1 MKKKCIDIIRS
12 KKEQTGRLL
21 LRTAGIVLLAG
32 LVMPALPVYADADHS
47 EVARGAAT
55 VAAEEVESYGM
66 LPVYGRDIA
75 DGTYEITVRSSSRFF
90 RVLSAE
96 LTVNGDDMEARMT
109 LSSGSYLLLF
119 MGSGDEAAAAPFE
132 DYLQVGKDDEG
143 WHIVTVPVK
152 ALNTGIDCAAY
163 SKRKKKWYNRQIL
176 FEAASLPEEALQVEL
191 PDYELIGEALDVY
204 AEQAGTTAEE
214 LTGQRD
220 AEDPGNAAGTEGTAG
235 ILTEKDSDE
244 TVFSGP
250 EGMEIDLPDGEYSI
264 EVTLVGG
271 SGRASVSSPTLLI
284 IKDGRAYARLLWSS
298 SYYDYMFVG
307 GEKYLNEAQEGA
319 SASFTIPVYVMDSE
333 MPVIADSTAMGDP
346 VAVDYDLTFYR
357 DSIGEKGRIP
367 QEAARSVLIVAV
379 IVIVGGFL
387 LDRLVRWIRKRNV
400 S

>member
-1 MKKKCIDIIRS
+1 MS
-12 KKEQTGRLL
+12 KKINLKIKLNKEKAAGYLI
-21 LRTAGIVLLAG
+21 RTAGLFLLAG
-32 LVMPALPVYADADHS
+32 LLLSAVPVYADADHS
-47 EVARGAAT
+47 DVARGAAT
-55 VAAEEVESYGM
+55 VVPEEVEEYGM
-66 LPVYGRDIA
+66 LPVYGRDIE
-75 DGTYEITVRSSSRFF
+75 DGTYEINVRSSSRFF

-96 LTVNGDDMEARMT
+96 LTVAGDEMEARLT
-109 LSSGSYLLLF
+109 LSSGSYLLLY

-132 DYLQVGKDDEG
+132 DYLQVEKDDDG

-176 FEAASLPEEALQVEL
+176 FEAASLPEGALQVKL

-204 AEQAGTTAEE
+204 AEQNGMDPGE
-214 LTGQRD
+214 LTGQD
-220 AEDPGNAAGTEGTAG
+220 DTEKAGDTAG
-235 ILTEKDSDE
+235 IPSEEESEE
-244 TVFSGP
+244 TLFSGP

-284 IKDGRAYARLLWSS
+284 VKDGRAYARLLWSS

-319 SASFTIPVYVMDSE
+319 SASFTIPVYVMDTE

-379 IVIVGGFL
+379 IVIVGAFL
-387 LDRLVRWIRKRNV
+387 LDRLIRWIRKRSV
-400 S
+400 

>member
-1 MKKKCIDIIRS
+1 MS
-12 KKEQTGRLL
+12 KKINLKIKQNKEKAAGYLI
-21 LRTAGIVLLAG
+21 RTAGLFLMAG
-32 LVMPALPVYADADHS
+32 LLLPAVPVNADADHS
-47 EVARGAAT
+47 EVASGAAT
-55 VAAEEVESYGM
+55 VAAEEVEEYGM
-66 LPVYGRDIA
+66 LPVYGRDIE
-75 DGTYEITVRSSSRFF
+75 DGTYEINVRSSSRFF

-96 LTVNGDDMEARMT
+96 LTVDGDDMEARLT
-109 LSSGSYLLLF
+109 LSSGSYLLLY

-132 DYLQVGKDDEG
+132 DYLQVGKDDDG

-152 ALNTGIDCAAY
+152 ALNTGIDCAAF

-176 FEAASLPEEALQVEL
+176 FEAASLPEEALRVDL
-191 PDYELIGEALDVY
+191 PDYGLIGEALEVY
-204 AEQAGTTAEE
+204 AEQSGIGTEE
-214 LTGQRD
+214 LTGQND
-220 AEDPGNAAGTEGTAG
+220 TEETGNAAGTLAEEDPED
-235 ILTEKDSDE
+235 IL
-244 TVFSGP
+244 FSGP

-284 IKDGRAYARLLWSS
+284 VKDGRTYARLLWSS

-319 SASFTIPVYVMDSE
+319 SASFTIPVYVMDTE

-357 DSIGEKGRIP
+357 ESIGEKGRIP

-387 LDRLVRWIRKRNV
+387 LDRLIRWIRKRSV
-400 S
+400 

>member
-1 MKKKCIDIIRS
+1 MSKNTDAKIEL
-12 KKEQTGRLL
+12 KKEKTSGFPA
-21 LRTAGIVLLAG
+21 RTAGIILLAC
-32 LVMPALPVYADADHS
+32 LLAPALPVRADAEHS

-55 VAAEEVESYGM
+55 VAAEEVEEYGM
-66 LPVYGRDIA
+66 LPVYGRDIE

-90 RVLSAE
+90 RILSAE
-96 LTVNGDDMEARMT
+96 LTVTGDDMEARLT
-109 LSSGSYLLLF
+109 LSSGSYLLLY

-132 DYLQVGKDDEG
+132 DYLQVEKDDG
-143 WHIVTVPVK
+143 WHIVTVPVR

-176 FEAASLPEEALQVEL
+176 FEAASLPKEALQVEL
-191 PDYELIGEALDVY
+191 PDYELIGEAVEAY

-214 LTGQRD
+214 LTGQME
-220 AEDPGNAAGTEGTAG
+220 AEDSGSASAAGAETAQ
-235 ILTEKDSDE
+235 EEASEE
-244 TVFSGP
+244 TLFSGP

-264 EVTLVGG
+264 DVTLVGG
-271 SGRASVSSPTLLI
+271 SGRASVSSPTMLI
-284 IKDGRAYARLLWSS
+284 VKDGCAYARLLWSS

-319 SASFTIPVYVMDSE
+319 SASFTIPVYVMDTE

-387 LDRLVRWIRKRNV
+387 LDRLIRWIRKRSV
-400 S
+400 

>member
-1 MKKKCIDIIRS
+1 MRKKVHFKFI
-12 KKEQTGRLL
+12 TLL
-21 LRTAGIVLLAG
+21 MRTAGIALLLSLLLPAVL
-32 LVMPALPVYADADHS
+32 VCADPEHN
-47 EVARGAAT
+47 EVASGAAT
-55 VAAEEVESYGM
+55 VAAEEVEDYGM
-66 LPVYGRDIA
+66 LPVYGRDIE
-75 DGTYEITVRSSSRFF
+75 DGTYEISVRSSSRFF

-96 LTVNGDDMEARMT
+96 LTVDGDDMEARLT
-109 LSSGSYLLLF
+109 LSSGSYLLLY
-119 MGSGDEAAAAPFE
+119 MGSGEEAAAAPFE
-132 DYLQVGKDDEG
+132 DYLQVGKDDDG

-152 ALNTGIDCAAY
+152 ALNIGIDCAAY

-176 FEAASLPEEALQVEL
+176 FEAASLPEEALHVEL
-191 PDYELIGEALDVY
+191 PDYELIGEALEVY
-204 AEQAGTTAEE
+204 AEQSGIDPEE
-214 LTGQRD
+214 LTEQE
-220 AEDPGNAAGTEGTAG
+220 AEEGTESGSGTLAEEG
-235 ILTEKDSDE
+235 SEESL
-244 TVFSGP
+244 FSGP

-284 IKDGRAYARLLWSS
+284 VKDGRAYARLLWSS

-319 SASFTIPVYVMDSE
+319 SASFTIPVYVMDTE

-387 LDRLVRWIRKRNV
+387 LDRLIRWIRKR
-400 S
+400 SS

>member
-1 MKKKCIDIIRS
+1 MRKKFCFKLRPDKEKVIIL
-12 KKEQTGRLL
+12 QI
-21 LRTAGIVLLAG
+21 RTAVIALLAG
-32 LVMPALPVYADADHS
+32 LLLPAVPVYADADHS
-47 EVARGAAT
+47 DVARGAAT
-55 VAAEEVESYGM
+55 VAAEEVEDYGM

-75 DGTYEITVRSSSRFF
+75 DGTYEVTVRSSSRFF

-96 LTVNGDDMEARMT
+96 LTVAGDDMEARLT
-109 LSSGSYLLLF
+109 LSSGSYLLLY
-119 MGSGDEAAAAPFE
+119 MGSGEEAAAAPFE
-132 DYLQVGKDDEG
+132 DYLQVEKDDEG
-143 WHIVTVPVK
+143 WHSVTVPVK
-152 ALNTGIDCAAY
+152 ALNTGIDCAAF

-176 FEAASLPEEALQVEL
+176 FEAASLPKEALQVEL

-204 AEQAGTTAEE
+204 AEQAGIGTEE
-214 LTGQRD
+214 LTGQND
-220 AEDPGNAAGTEGTAG
+220 AEETEDTAG
-235 ILTEKDSDE
+235 ALAEEETEESL
-244 TVFSGP
+244 FSGP
-250 EGMEIDLPDGEYSI
+250 EGMEIDLPDGEYSV

-284 IKDGRAYARLLWSS
+284 VKDGRAYARLLWSS

-307 GEKYLNEAQEGA
+307 GEKYLNESQEGA

-387 LDRLVRWIRKRNV
+387 LDRLIRWIRKRSV
-400 S
+400 

>member
-1 MKKKCIDIIRS
+1 MKANMRRIWIFGLWPD
-12 KKEQTGRLL
+12 KEKVMRLL
-21 LRTAGIVLLAG
+21 MRTAVIALPAG
-32 LVMPALPVYADADHS
+32 LLMSALPVYADAEHS
-47 EVARGAAT
+47 DVASGAAT
-55 VAAEEVESYGM
+55 VAAEEVEDYGM
-66 LPVYGRDIA
+66 LPVYGRDIE
-75 DGTYEITVRSSSRFF
+75 DGTYEINVRSSSRFF

-96 LTVNGDDMEARMT
+96 LTVDGDDMEARLT
-109 LSSGSYLLLF
+109 LSSGSYLLLY
-119 MGSGDEAAAAPFE
+119 MGTGEEAAAAPFE
-132 DYLQVGKDDEG
+132 DYLTVEKDDG
-143 WHIVTVPVK
+143 WHFVTVPVK

-176 FEAASLPEEALQVEL
+176 FDAASLPKEVLQVEL
-191 PDYELIGEALDVY
+191 PDYELIGEALGVY
-204 AEQAGTTAEE
+204 AEQSGIDPEE
-214 LTGQRD
+214 LTGKKD
-220 AEDPGNAAGTEGTAG
+220 AEEAGNTAGTPVEGESEES
-235 ILTEKDSDE
+235 L
-244 TVFSGP
+244 FSGP

-284 IKDGRAYARLLWSS
+284 VKDGRAYARLLWSS

-319 SASFTIPVYVMDSE
+319 SASFTIPVYVMDTE

-387 LDRLVRWIRKRNV
+387 LDRLIRWIRKRSV
-400 S
+400 

>member
-1 MKKKCIDIIRS
+1 MSKNTDVKIEL
-12 KKEQTGRLL
+12 KKEKTSGFPA
-21 LRTAGIVLLAG
+21 RTAGIILLAC
-32 LVMPALPVYADADHS
+32 LLAPALPVRADAEHS

-55 VAAEEVESYGM
+55 VAAEEVEEYGM
-66 LPVYGRDIA
+66 LPVYGRDIE

-90 RVLSAE
+90 RILSAE
-96 LTVNGDDMEARMT
+96 LTVTGDDMEARLT
-109 LSSGSYLLLF
+109 LSSGSYLLLY

-132 DYLQVGKDDEG
+132 DYLQVEKDDG
-143 WHIVTVPVK
+143 WHIVTVPVR

-176 FEAASLPEEALQVEL
+176 FEAASLPKEALQVEL
-191 PDYELIGEALDVY
+191 PDYELIGEAVGAY

-214 LTGQRD
+214 LTGQME
-220 AEDPGNAAGTEGTAG
+220 AEDSGSASAAGAETAQEEASEEN
-235 ILTEKDSDE
+235 L
-244 TVFSGP
+244 FSGP

-264 EVTLVGG
+264 DVTLVGG
-271 SGRASVSSPTLLI
+271 SGRASVSSPTMLI
-284 IKDGRAYARLLWSS
+284 VKDGRAYARLLWSS

-319 SASFTIPVYVMDSE
+319 SASFTIPVYVMDTE

-357 DSIGEKGRIP
+357 ESIGEKGRIP
-367 QEAARSVLIVAV
+367 QEAARSVLAVAV

-387 LDRLVRWIRKRNV
+387 LDRLVRLFRKKRV